1 MAVYLISDLDVFD
14 AEVFAEYQQGFPE
27 ILARHG
33 GRYLVRGGETRVMS
47 GDWDLHRLVIFE
59 FPDHEALQATFA
71 DPDYAPLAAARERSA
86 RSKAFVVD
94 GI

>member
-1 MAVYLISDLDVFD
+1 
-14 AEVFAEYQQGFPE
+14 
-27 ILARHG
+27 
-33 GRYLVRGGETRVMS
+33 MS

-59 FPDHEALQATFA
+59 FPDQEALQATFA
-71 DPDYAPLAAARERSA
+71 DPDYAPLAMARERSA